1 MDKKQIL
8 KELLKS
14 GIMPA
19 PEDLEKINEHNL
31 MQYIAS
37 SSRPASGTDQPAG
50 AKPEIRM
57 TVSDGV
63 TGKIS
68 STDLISLYNRKY
80 EILSSILLKKAEA
93 TSISNARKVFA
104 RSMIIGRVKEMTG
117 RGFLLED
124 VTGETEVVKDAE
136 GIEQGDV
143 IGVGGY
149 FKDGSMFPEEI
160 IFPDVPLGGAAGN
173 VGGIGI
179 KLSPGP
185 VVSIDDQMTNP
196 IPNPGW
202 VRIERGE
209 EHMVMLVFRPEISLT
224 EQQSI
229 ALLHRRLLPE
239 QRPMD
244 VSNIIAEVPDIF
256 WLVGNGKNWARNH
269 KGVVIIS
276 TEAETTAVYS
286 TTTNATE
293 FGVAQHS

>member
-19 PEDLEKINEHNL
+19 PEDLEKINENNL

-37 SSRPASGTDQPAG
+37 SKKPAPGTDQPAE

-63 TGKIS
+63 TGKLS
-68 STDLISLYNRKY
+68 SADLISLYNRKY

-173 VGGIGI
+173 VKDIDI
-179 KLSPGP
+179 RLSPGP
-185 VVSIDDQMTNP
+185 AVSIGDQTANL
-196 IPNPGW
+196 IPNPSL

-209 EHMVMLVFRPEISLT
+209 DHMVMLVFRPESSLT

-229 ALLHRRLLPE
+229 ALLRRRLLPE

-256 WLVGNGKNWARNH
+256 WLAGNGKNWARNH

-276 TEAETTAVYS
+276 TEAETTAVYN

-293 FGVAQHS
+293 FGKA